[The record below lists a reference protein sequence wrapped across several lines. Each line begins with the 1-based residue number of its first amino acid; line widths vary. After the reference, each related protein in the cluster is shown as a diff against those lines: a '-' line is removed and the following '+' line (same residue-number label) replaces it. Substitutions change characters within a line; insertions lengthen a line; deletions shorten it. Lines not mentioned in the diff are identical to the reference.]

1 MSKKEYLMESD
12 EEAIRLDVKTDPRVV
27 EGQAQWAGV
36 CPGMRIADLGCGSGK
51 TSFILN
57 RIAQPNGET
66 IGVDI
71 AEQRVRFA
79 QTNYIAEGLSFTQM
93 DIRGSLESLGQFDL
107 VWIRFVLEYYRSSSF
122 DIVKNIA
129 KTVKPGGHLCLIDL
143 DHNCLNHYGLTPRIE
158 KALSGIMQSL
168 EEKADFDPFVGRKL
182 YAYLYD
188 LGFQDIDVG
197 LIPHHLIFGTL
208 SEADAFNWTKK
219 VEIAA
224 KYSGYLFEEY
234 ENGFDGF
241 FAEFK
246 RTFTDPR
253 RFTYTPVISCRGRK
267 AG

>member
-1 MSKKEYLMESD
+1 MIKKEYLMEGD
-12 EEAIRLDVKTDPRVV
+12 EEAVRLDIKTDPRMV
-27 EGQAQWAGV
+27 ETQARWAGV

-57 RIAQPNGET
+57 KMAQPNGET

-79 QTNYIAEGLSFTQM
+79 QTTYIAKGLRFIQM
-93 DIRGSLESLGQFDL
+93 DLRGSLESLGQFDL

-122 DIVKNIA
+122 DIVKNVA
-129 KTVKPGGHLCLIDL
+129 KTVKPGGLLCLIDL

-158 KALSGIMQSL
+158 NALSGIMQCL
-168 EEKADFDPFVGRKL
+168 EDTGDFDPFVGRKL

-188 LGFQDIDVG
+188 LGFEDIDVG
-197 LIPHHLIFGTL
+197 LTPHHLIFGNL
-208 SEADAFNWTKK
+208 SEADAFNWLKK

-224 KYSGYLFEEY
+224 RYSGYLFEEY
-234 ENGFDGF
+234 EHGFEGF
-241 FAEFK
+241 LAEFK
-246 RTFTDPR
+246 RAFADPR
-253 RFTYTPVISCRGRK
+253 RLTYTPVITCRGRK